1 MLRDQSN
8 AMPTFNESDR
18 TLFLEICGIQRLS
31 KCVKMEPQTESLRPC
46 PTVQAMV
53 RSMIPY
59 IQSFLYHHDE
69 LSEVYSELVENNIC
83 EKIKQ
88 LRFAQVSLSFNYI
101 VFELFSIEYVK

>member
-1 MLRDQSN
+1 
-8 AMPTFNESDR
+8 MPTFNERNR

-31 KCVKMEPQTESLRPC
+31 KCVKMESQTESWRPC

-69 LSEVYSELVENNIC
+69 LFEVYSELVENNIS
-83 EKIKQ
+83 EKLKQ
-88 LRFAQVSLSFNYI
+88 LRFVQVSLSLKYI
-101 VFELFSIEYVK
+101 VFELLNM